1 MSILDKKKGRELGK
15 AGEKLVTEHASEEWL
30 EMAYNY
36 GIQVAQDR
44 EVFTTDQIW
53 GAMAD
58 DPLKD
63 AVHNP
68 SAMCAVTKDL
78 IRSGFAVIIPKEFER
93 SSRPA
98 AHCRPMQKYRSLI
111 VGKSIV
117 IKKKIRVRTKIA
129 EDQLGLFGDTK
140 DEFNYPD

>member
-36 GIQVAQDR
+36 GIQVAQER
-44 EVFTTDQIW
+44 EIFTTDQIW
-53 GAMAD
+53 DAMAD

-63 AVHNP
+63 AVHNR
-68 SAMCAVTKDL
+68 SAMCAVTADL
-78 IRSGFAVIIPKEFER
+78 VRSGFIAIIPKEFER

-111 VGKSIV
+111 VGKLISV
-117 IKKKIRVRTKIA
+117 PKKVKPKA
-129 EDQLGLFGDTK
+129 KPKQESLFEESPN
-140 DEFNYPD
+140 EFNYPD